1 MRGTVTCRHTVVY
14 RVQADALISATKH
27 GLYCVLGDPCP
38 ASEGIFAFL
47 WQFPADL
54 QRSAGCQQSIF
65 FLQISE
71 QIFSAEC
78 TIPSLYLREEP
89 APAAVA
95 PTEKDGVKRQ
105 TGGVLAQPKAKRMKK
120 YTDLRSPPR
129 RFLQEMKDSIKCE
142 TACETAQDMFMC

>member
-1 MRGTVTCRHTVVY
+1 MRAPRLVRLTMSPPHIPAIRGEVTSVPGQVK
-14 RVQADALISATKH
+14 VA
-27 GLYCVLGDPCP
+27 V
-38 ASEGIFAFL
+38 AFPTDIL
-47 WQFPADL
+47 EKDL
-54 QRSAGCQQSIF
+54 APT
-65 FLQISE
+65 

-129 RFLQEMKDSIKCE
+129 RVLQEMKDCTKCE